1 MWQWDDVRFFLALSR
16 NRSLS
21 GAARALG
28 VDHATVGRRLMAFEE
43 ELGSKL
49 FDRTPEGF
57 AITAAGEAILAECET
72 MESAASSVDRLVA
85 GHDARL
91 SGLVR
96 VATTEL
102 LAQVVVVPAL
112 AQIAPTHP
120 QLQVDIVAHP
130 RPVDIARRQA
140 DVAVRVVRPSDGDLV
155 CRKLGEFG
163 MTLYASRAYIT
174 AHGIP
179 KSGQNF
185 DGHTSV
191 GYLSAPRW
199 FNEGLAGAHSV
210 LYSNSP
216 YVQLAAMAAGV
227 GIGIAP
233 CCVGDGYPGLV
244 RLFPGEEP
252 ELRPVWMI
260 MHRDLR
266 RVARI
271 RIVANAIAEVFEH
284 RRQLLRFGSQN
295 AAKTR
300 TPKAAVNY
308 LI

>member
-1 MWQWDDVRFFLALSR
+1 MRQWDDVRFFLALSR

-21 GAARALG
+21 SAARALG
-28 VDHATVGRRLMAFEE
+28 VDHATVGRRLTAFEE

-49 FDRTPEGF
+49 FDRMPEGF
-57 AITAAGEAILAECET
+57 AITAAGEAILSECEA
-72 MESAASSVDRLVA
+72 MESAASSVERLVA

-112 AQIAPTHP
+112 ARIAEAHP

-130 RPVDIARRQA
+130 RPLDIARRQA
-140 DVAVRVVRPSDGDLV
+140 DVAVRLARPNDGDLV

-163 MTLYASRAYIT
+163 MTRYASRAYIA
-174 AHGIP
+174 AHGVP
-179 KSGQNF
+179 NRGQSF
-185 DGHTSV
+185 EGHTSV
-191 GYLSAPRW
+191 GYLSAPSW
-199 FNEGLAGAHSV
+199 FNETLAGARSV
-210 LYSNSP
+210 LFSNSP

-233 CCVGDGYPGLV
+233 CCVGDEYPGLA
-244 RLFPGEEP
+244 RLFPADLP
-252 ELRPVWMI
+252 EMRPVWI
-260 MHRDLR
+260 VMHRDLR

-271 RIVANAIAEVFEH
+271 RVVASAITDAFE
-284 RRQLLRFGSQN
+284 RNRQLLRYGSHKGS

-300 TPKAAVNY
+300 ASR
-308 LI
+308 

>member
-28 VDHATVGRRLMAFEE
+28 VDHATVGRRLTAFEE

-57 AITAAGEAILAECET
+57 ATTAAGEAILSECEA
-72 MESAASSVDRLVA
+72 MENAASSVDRLVA

-112 AQIAPTHP
+112 AQIAATHP

-140 DVAVRVVRPSDGDLV
+140 DVAVRFVRPRDGDLV

-163 MTLYASRAYIT
+163 MTRYASRAYLG
-174 AHGIP
+174 AHGVP
-179 KSGQNF
+179 KSGQHLE
-185 DGHTSV
+185 GHTSV
-191 GYLSAPRW
+191 GYLTAPSW
-199 FNEGLAGAHSV
+199 FNETLGGAHTV
-210 LYSNSP
+210 LFSNSP

-227 GIGIAP
+227 GIGVAP
-233 CCVGDGYPGLV
+233 CCVGDEYPGLV
-244 RLFPGEEP
+244 RLVPGEAP
-252 ELRPVWMI
+252 ELRPVWVI

-284 RRQLLRFGSQN
+284 KRQLLRFG
-295 AAKTR
+295 ARDIAKAR
-300 TPKAAVNY
+300 APKQRA
-308 LI
+308 LTT

>member
-16 NRSLS
+16 TRSLS

-28 VDHATVGRRLMAFEE
+28 VDHATVGRRLTAFEE

-57 AITAAGEAILAECET
+57 AITAAGEAILSECEA
-72 MESAASSVDRLVA
+72 MENAASSVDRLVA

-91 SGLVR
+91 SGIVR

-112 AQIAPTHP
+112 AQIAATHP
-120 QLQVDIVAHP
+120 QLQVDIVAHA

-140 DVAVRVVRPSDGDLV
+140 DLAVRLVRPSDGDLV

-163 MTLYASRAYIT
+163 MTRYASRAYIA
-174 AHGIP
+174 AHGILT
-179 KSGQNF
+179 SGQNF
-185 DGHTSV
+185 DGHMSV
-191 GYLSAPRW
+191 GYLNAPSW
-199 FNEGLAGAHSV
+199 FNAGLGGAHTA
-210 LYSNSP
+210 LFSNSP
-216 YVQLAAMAAGV
+216 FVQLAAMAAGV
-227 GIGIAP
+227 GIGVAP
-233 CCVGDGYPGLV
+233 CCVGDEYPGLV
-244 RLFPGEEP
+244 RLVPGEAP
-252 ELRPVWMI
+252 ELRPIWMI

-271 RIVANAIAEVFEH
+271 RLVANAIAEAFE
-284 RRQLLRFGSQN
+284 RKRQLLRDGSKGIG
-295 AAKTR
+295 KTR
-300 TPKAAVNY
+300 ARERAR
-308 LI
+308 